1 VPQQHPGLSDVDNPH
16 PPEHESEPMNP
27 YLRARVEQY
36 NQLRGQINTLQTRA
50 HDAGRDLSAD
60 ELREVTDVSTRAR
73 ALYDDIAPY
82 AEDEQRAR
90 AIGALAH
97 ELGGGGAVELGAQDH
112 TRTAY
117 EILGGADQVPPL
129 MPSREQITTLYGAVA
144 EQRAV
149 RVEVTGEQL
158 HTRAVVE
165 TADTGLPTAGLQT
178 TGLREPRRIATA
190 ARLGV
195 QQVAG
200 VEGVS
205 FPVFGAGAAEIA
217 AESTTKTEYD
227 AVTPGTGV
235 PQVIAVWTD
244 TTRQT
249 LTSVTGFEARLRA
262 KHAAL
267 VARREDRLMVARVLG
282 TTGIQTHAAA
292 ASVPYADTLLRAAAL
307 VVDSDVAAEPD
318 LALIN
323 PTDIAMVFGGATGRQ
338 GETPTEQLRLNL
350 HGMTVYVTSAV
361 AAGSAIVGAWSASS
375 RLIVGM
381 RPTMLVDAV
390 SGLKNNLVT
399 LLLEEAVTLAVDE
412 PAGFVSVDLAP

>member
-1 VPQQHPGLSDVDNPH
+1 
-16 PPEHESEPMNP
+16 MNP

-36 NQLRGQINTLQTRA
+36 NQLRGQISTIQTRA
-50 HDAGRDLSAD
+50 HDAGRDLTAD

-73 ALYDDIAPY
+73 ALHDDIAPY
-82 AEDEQRAR
+82 VEDEQRAR

-97 ELGGGGAVELGAQDH
+97 ELGGGGQVDRLGSTGGQRSVYEL
-112 TRTAY
+112 
-117 EILGGADQVPPL
+117 LGGADEVPAL
-129 MPSREQITTLYGAVA
+129 MPGREQITTLYGAIA

-149 RVEVTGEQL
+149 RVEVAGEQL
-158 HTRAVVE
+158 QRALV
-165 TADTGLPTAGLQT
+165 DTGDTGVPTAGLDVT
-178 TGLREPRRIATA
+178 ALREPRRIATA

-200 VEGVS
+200 VEGVA

-217 AESTTKTEYD
+217 AEGTAKAEYD
-227 AVTPGTGV
+227 AVTPGVGV
-235 PQVIAVWTD
+235 PQMIAVWTD
-244 TTRQT
+244 VTRQS
-249 LTSVTGFEARLRA
+249 LLSVTGFESRLRA

-267 VARREDRLMVARVLG
+267 VARREDKLMVARVLG

-323 PTDIAMVFGGATGRQ
+323 PADIAMVFGGATGRQ
-338 GETPTEQLRLNL
+338 GETPADNLRLSL
-350 HGMTVYVTSAV
+350 HGMSVYVTSAV

-375 RLIVGM
+375 RMIVGM
-381 RPTMLVDAV
+381 RPTVLVDAA
-390 SGLKNNLVT
+390 SGLKTNRVT

-412 PAGFVSVDLAP
+412 PTGFVSVDLAP